1 MRRFISLIVAALA
14 ALFIVS
20 PAPAET
26 ADAGPPFGR
35 LELVQEIDCAAVGPD
50 AASEPAAGK
59 TVSGDA
65 EAGASAPAA
74 AFREYPE
81 GVSRIETVL
90 GRRSRILPNAEG
102 EAKFFAY
109 RIGAGR
115 NLKAGAAY
123 LLAVEFP
130 DDVPRSMFLC
140 NWGCETARGVHTG
153 TTVGDCLKARYTN
166 NNPESLRVPQSGTWT
181 TWRQLFWLHD
191 RFPGIKR
198 PRGRE
203 ERPLEPKDGFWVIVA
218 QPRAVNAPTS
228 AGAAVARIRLFRVPE
243 PARFAV
249 SVRYPPDGL
258 PRRHLFFR
266 EEMADG
272 VVALGHKPE
281 EKDPR
286 LRGVT
291 DAIDWFEYKARL
303 ARFLGM
309 NVYAKDLLEFGHNQ
323 GWDSGG
329 SAWYNASAT
338 PDRWRKILDRIR
350 PYDLAVLPYY
360 EYAGS
365 IGQDKEKAVGSQRRC
380 RRLDGGKDYT
390 HIPWVHKTNAD
401 LADPAFIEDAKKLL
415 ECTIVRHKDR
425 ARFLGAWFRPRPE
438 ANPISFNDFDLAR
451 FAREAGD
458 GKEVTREALQKDQ
471 GLLQAY
477 YDWWYL
483 KRRAWCAAL
492 RDYLRGE
499 VNPQAF
505 VLYTCDSSEPGASIP
520 RRLAAGDQKEW
531 WRWKTAVV
539 TDDVP
544 RWTRILDGIDAKGFN
559 MLRPVAYDRAV
570 REDLHLAALT
580 TMRENWG
587 NWEWHHAVPPA
598 DPQHYTDA
606 DGLMLSYTF
615 NRLYTVSSPAAMEAF
630 RTPAGLAMLRHYALN
645 ENEMHVGNEPLL
657 GYFVADVERAGPYCM
672 LAEARAV
679 ALGDPRTIGYLA
691 GNSFTRGFPEVVRRF
706 NAAFLALPA
715 LPSTVVDGAAS
726 EKAVVVRR
734 IPAGEKGTWL
744 AVVNTGLTA
753 ARDVRV
759 ALPDSGAEAGTVTNA
774 ATGQAVEVAGGA
786 VTLSLAPGELVSLH
800 LK

>member
-1 MRRFISLIVAALA
+1 MMRSSIALA
-14 ALFIVS
+14 ASAALLAVS
-20 PAPAET
+20 AARAKT

-35 LELVQEIDCAAVGPD
+35 LELVEEIDCAAVGP
-50 AASEPAAGK
+50 AAA
-59 TVSGDA
+59 D
-65 EAGASAPAA
+65 APAVE
-74 AFREYPE
+74 FREYPK
-81 GVSRIETVL
+81 GISRVETVL
-90 GRRSRILPNAEG
+90 GRRCRTLPNEQG
-102 EAKFFAY
+102 EAKYVAY

-115 NLKAGAAY
+115 DLEAGAAY
-123 LLAVEFP
+123 LLAVAVP

-166 NNPESLRVPQSGTWT
+166 NNPESLRLPQSGRWM

-198 PRGRE
+198 PRGRA

-228 AGAAVARIRLFRVPE
+228 AGAAVATIRLFRVPD
-243 PARFAV
+243 PARHAAGI
-249 SVRYPPDGL
+249 RYPPDGL
-258 PRRHLFFR
+258 PRRYLFFR

-272 VVALGHKPE
+272 VVSLGHSAE

-286 LRGVT
+286 LRGVV
-291 DAIDWFEYKARL
+291 DPIDWFEYKARL

-309 NVYAKDLLEFGHNQ
+309 NAYAKDLLEFGHNQ

-338 PDRWRKILDRIR
+338 PDRWRKILQRIA

-365 IGQDKEKAVGSQRRC
+365 IGQDPEKAVGSQRRC
-380 RRLDGGKDYT
+380 RTLAGKKDYT

-425 ARFLGAWFRPRPE
+425 VSFLGAWFRPRPE

-451 FAREAGD
+451 FAREAGG
-458 GKEVTREALQKDQ
+458 GKEVTREALQKNET
-471 GLLQAY
+471 LLQAY
-477 YDWWYL
+477 YQWWYL
-483 KRRAWCAAL
+483 KRRAWCAAM
-492 RDYLRGE
+492 RDYLRAE
-499 VNPQAF
+499 VAPEAF
-505 VLYTCDSSEPGASIP
+505 VLYTCDSNEPGASIP
-520 RRLAAGDQKEW
+520 RRLAAGDHKEW
-531 WRWKTAVV
+531 WRFKTAVV

-544 RWTRILDGIDAKGFN
+544 RWTRILDGIEEKAFN
-559 MLRPVAYDRAV
+559 MLRPVAFDRAV
-570 REDLHLAALT
+570 REDLHLAALV
-580 TMRENWG
+580 TMRETWG

-598 DPQHYTDA
+598 DPEHYRQA

-615 NRLYTVSSPAAMEAF
+615 NRLYTVSSPAGMEAF

-645 ENEMHVGNEPLL
+645 ENEMHVGDEPLL

-679 ALGDPRTIGYLA
+679 AFGDPRTIGYLA
-691 GNSFTRGFPEVVRRF
+691 GNSFNRGFPEVVRRF
-706 NAAFLALPA
+706 NAAFLSLPA
-715 LPSTVVDGAAS
+715 LPSAVVPDAAS
-726 EKAVVVRR
+726 DGAVVVRR

-744 AVVNTGLTA
+744 AVVNTGFEA
-753 ARDVRV
+753 KRDVRI
-759 ALPDSGAEAGTVTNA
+759 ALPDGEREAKTVTNA
-774 ATGQAVEVAGGA
+774 ATGEGVEVMDGA
-786 VTLSLAPGELVSLH
+786 VTLSLDAAELVALRVR
-800 LK
+800 

>member
-1 MRRFISLIVAALA
+1 MRRFTSLIVTASAALLA
-14 ALFIVS
+14 ACV
-20 PAPAET
+20 PALAET

-35 LELVQEIDCAAVGPD
+35 LELVQEIDCAAAPD
-50 AASEPAAGK
+50 
-59 TVSGDA
+59 
-65 EAGASAPAA
+65 GAVK
-74 AFREYPE
+74 FREFPE
-81 GVSRIETVL
+81 GVSRVETVL
-90 GRRSRILPNAEG
+90 GRRSRVLPNDEG
-102 EAKFFAY
+102 EAKYVAW

-115 NLKAGAAY
+115 DLEAGAAY

-166 NNPESLRVPQSGTWT
+166 TNPESLRLPQSATWM

-198 PRGRE
+198 PRGRA
-203 ERPLEPKDGFWVIVA
+203 ERPLVPQDGFWVIVA
-218 QPRAVNAPTS
+218 QPRAVNAPAS
-228 AGAAVARIRLFRVPE
+228 AGAAVARIRLFRVPD
-243 PARFAV
+243 PARHAADI
-249 SVRYPPDGL
+249 RYPPHGL
-258 PRRHLFFR
+258 PRRYLFFR

-272 VVALGHKPE
+272 VVSLGHSAE
-281 EKDPR
+281 ERAPR

-291 DAIDWFEYKARL
+291 DPIDWFEYKARL

-338 PDRWRKILDRIR
+338 PDRWRKILGRIA

-365 IGQDKEKAVGSQRRC
+365 IGRDPEKAIGSQRRC

-401 LADPAFIEDAKKLL
+401 LADPAFIDDAKRLL
-415 ECTIVRHKDR
+415 ECTVVRHKDR

-438 ANPISFNDFDLAR
+438 ANPISFNDADLAR
-451 FAREAGD
+451 FAREARG
-458 GKEVTREALQKDQ
+458 GKEVTREALRKNED
-471 GLLQAY
+471 LLQAY

-492 RDYLRGE
+492 RDYLRRE
-499 VNPQAF
+499 VDPEAF

-520 RRLAAGDQKEW
+520 RRLAAGDHEEW
-531 WRWKTAVV
+531 WRFKTAVV

-544 RWTRILDGIDAKGFN
+544 RWTRILDGTGAEGFN
-559 MLRPVAYDRAV
+559 MLRPVAFDRVV
-570 REDLHLAALT
+570 RENLHLAALT

-587 NWEWHHAVPPA
+587 NWEWNHAVPPA
-598 DPQHYTDA
+598 DPQHYRQA

-615 NRLYTVSSPAAMEAF
+615 NRLYTVSSAAAMEAF

-645 ENEMHVGNEPLL
+645 ENEMHVGKEPLL
-657 GYFVADVERAGPYCM
+657 GYFVADVERAGPLSM

-679 ALGDPRTIGYLA
+679 AFGDPRTIGYLA
-691 GNSFTRGFPEVVRRF
+691 GNSFNRGFPEIVRRF

-715 LPSTVVDGAAS
+715 LPSTVVAGAAS
-726 EKAVVVRR
+726 DEAVVVRR
-734 IPAGEKGTWL
+734 IPAGAKGTWL
-744 AVVNTGLTA
+744 AVVNTGPTPV
-753 ARDVRV
+753 RDVRV
-759 ALPDSGAEAGTVTNA
+759 ALPEADAGAATVTNA
-774 ATGQAVEVAGGA
+774 ATGEGVALDGGA
-786 VTLSLAPGELVSLH
+786 VTLSLDAAELVALRVR
-800 LK
+800 